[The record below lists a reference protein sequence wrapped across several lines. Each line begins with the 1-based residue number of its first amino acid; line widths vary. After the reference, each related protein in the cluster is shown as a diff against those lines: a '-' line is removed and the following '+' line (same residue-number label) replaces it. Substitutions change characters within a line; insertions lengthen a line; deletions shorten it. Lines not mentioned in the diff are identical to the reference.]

1 MDQIPLIS
9 VVDDDEGVRRSLDAL
24 VRSLG
29 YQVATFRS
37 AEEFLS
43 SAERGR
49 SSCVISDVQMP
60 GMSGIEL
67 TAALSGSAAAVPVIL
82 ISAFP
87 SDKMRSEADAAG
99 AYTFLKK
106 PFDGE
111 RLVEYLDRALL
122 A

>member
-1 MDQIPLIS
+1 VDQIPLIS
-9 VVDDDEGVRRSLDAL
+9 VVDDDEGMRRSLDAL

-29 YQVATFRS
+29 YHVATFRS

-43 SAERGR
+43 SAERQK
-49 SSCVISDVQMP
+49 SSCVISDIQMP

-67 TAALSGSAAAVPVIL
+67 MAEIGASPAAVPVIL

-87 SDKMRSEADAAG
+87 NEKMQLEANAAG
-99 AYTFLKK
+99 AYRFLKK

-111 RLVEYLDRALL
+111 RLIEYLDQALTH
-122 A
+122 

>member
-1 MDQIPLIS
+1 VDQIPLICI
-9 VVDDDEGVRRSLDAL
+9 VDDDEGVRRSLDAL

-29 YQVATFRS
+29 YQVATFCS

-43 SAERGR
+43 SPERER
-49 SSCVISDVQMP
+49 SSCIVSDIQMP

-67 TAALSGSAAAVPVIL
+67 AATISASVAAVPVIL

-87 SDKMRSEADAAG
+87 NEKMRLEANAAG
-99 AYTFLKK
+99 AYRFLKK

-111 RLVEYLDRALL
+111 RLIEYVDQALM